1 MTDQAELARWN
12 ARFAGE
18 DYHFG
23 TAPNDFLAAQ
33 RHRLRPGMKALAIAD
48 GEGRNGVWLAR
59 QGCDVL
65 SVDFSAAGLAKAK
78 KLAERE
84 GVTIATECAD
94 LETWAWGTAR
104 FDLVAA
110 IFIQFMGPDFRELTF
125 RRIREV
131 LRPGGLLILQGYRPE
146 QLQYKTG
153 GPSKIENLYTASL
166 LRAAFAAMEILHLAE
181 HDSMT
186 AEGHGH
192 QGMAALVDLVARR
205 R

>member
-1 MTDQAELARWN
+1 MTDQQELARWN
-12 ARFAGE
+12 TRFAGE
-18 DYHFG
+18 EYHFG
-23 TAPNDFLAAQ
+23 TAPAAFLVEQ
-33 RHRLRPGMKALAIAD
+33 RHLLRPGMKALAIAD

-78 KLAERE
+78 KLAASE

-110 IFIQFMGPDFRELTF
+110 IFIQFMAPDFRALTF
-125 RRIREV
+125 RRICEV
-131 LRPGGLLILQGYRPE
+131 LRPGGLLLVQGYRPE

-153 GPSKIENLYTASL
+153 GPSKIENLYTAAL
-166 LRAAFAAMEILHLAE
+166 LRSAFAEMEILHLAE
-181 HDSMT
+181 HDTMV
-186 AEGHGH
+186 AEGDAH
-192 QGMAALVDLVARR
+192 QGRSALVELVARKR
-205 R
+205 

>member
-18 DYHFG
+18 NYHFG
-23 TAPNDFLAAQ
+23 TAPNAFLVTQ
-33 RHRLRPGMKALAIAD
+33 RHRLRQGMKALAIAD

-65 SVDFSAAGLAKAK
+65 SIDFSPVGLAKAR
-78 KLAERE
+78 KLAASE
-84 GVTIATECAD
+84 GVAIATECAD
-94 LETWAWGTAR
+94 LETWSWGTAR

-125 RRIREV
+125 RRIRDV
-131 LRPGGLLILQGYRPE
+131 LLPGGVLILQGYRPE

-153 GPSKIENLYTASL
+153 GPSKIENLYTAAL

-181 HDSMT
+181 HDGVV
-186 AEGHGH
+186 AEGEGHHGIS
-192 QGMAALVDLVARR
+192 ALVDLVARKR
-205 R
+205 